1 MKARKMI
8 LVGLMGLA
16 VIACSTPAGGQEGVS
31 KEAKALLPS
40 KASVDTV
47 SYLLGVNFGSMIKGN
62 NFGDLNY
69 KEMEKGIVD
78 FLKAEGSPYDEAF
91 GDQFKINPNDMNSI
105 INSYLE
111 KMAAYTVAVNTEKE
125 NKFFEENKKKA
136 NVQETES
143 GLQYEVI
150 VEGDMSKKAT
160 SPADT
165 VVVRY
170 KGSLLDGTVF
180 DEVGPEMDPIDLTLN
195 RVIPGWTEGLQLVGE
210 GGLIKLYIPSRLGY
224 GERGTQGIEPNS
236 TLVFDVEV
244 VEVRPYTEE

>member
-1 MKARKMI
+1 MKIRKMI
-8 LVGLMGLA
+8 LAGLVGLA
-16 VIACSTPAGGQEGVS
+16 AIACQTPAGGQEGVS

-40 KASVDTV
+40 KAATDSV
-47 SYLLGVNFGSMIKGN
+47 SYLIGVNFGSMLKGN
-62 NFGDLNY
+62 NFGDINY
-69 KEMEKGIVD
+69 KEMEKGMDD
-78 FLKAEGSPYDEAF
+78 FLNSKGNPYEESF
-91 GDQFKINPNDMNSI
+91 GEQFKINPNDMNVI
-105 INSYLE
+105 INAYLE
-111 KMAAYTVAVNTEKE
+111 KMIAYAVAVNTEKE
-125 NKFFEENKKKA
+125 NKFFDENKKKA
-136 NVQETES
+136 NVKETES

-150 VEGDMSKKAT
+150 VEGDMSKKAN

-165 VVVRY
+165 VTVRY

-180 DEVGPEMDPIDLTLN
+180 DEVGPEMDPIDLTLD

-244 VEVRPYTEE
+244 VSVKPFAE

>member
-1 MKARKMI
+1 MKIRKMI
-8 LVGLMGLA
+8 LAGLVGLA
-16 VIACSTPAGGQEGVS
+16 AIACQTPAGGQEGVS

-40 KASVDTV
+40 KAATDSV
-47 SYLLGVNFGSMIKGN
+47 SYLLGVNFGSMLKGT
-62 NFGDLNY
+62 NFGDINY
-69 KEMEKGIVD
+69 KEMEKGMDD
-78 FLKAEGSPYDEAF
+78 FLNSKGNPYEESF
-91 GDQFKINPNDMNSI
+91 GEQFKINPNDMNVI
-105 INSYLE
+105 INAYLE
-111 KMAAYTVAVNTEKE
+111 KMNAYAAAVNTEKE
-125 NKFFEENKKKA
+125 NKFFDENKKKA
-136 NVQETES
+136 NVKETES

-150 VEGDMSKKAT
+150 VEGDMSKKAN

-165 VVVRY
+165 VTVRY

-180 DEVGPEMDPIDLTLN
+180 DEVGPEMDPIDLTLD

-244 VEVRPYTEE
+244 VSVKPFAE